1 MNFPNMEEKVV
12 RVLFDMGDSFTEI
25 DYKNAIFYRV
35 KKFELDRF
43 RDTCI
48 DAGRWYSMPDKEK
61 QELESKGVENIY
73 DYLEHLLKLKHI
85 AYEIEHIRDIVI
97 E

>member
-12 RVLFDMGDSFTEI
+12 RVLFDIGGSFTEI
-25 DYKNAIFYRV
+25 DYKNAMFYRI

-43 RDTCI
+43 YETCF
-48 DAGRWYSMPDKEK
+48 DSGRWYALSDKEK
-61 QELESKGVENIY
+61 NELESKGIENIY

-85 AYEIEHIRDIVI
+85 AYEIEQITDIVI